1 MWPYIIGAI
10 GGGIIAVFLIWLVLV
25 TSTTYH

>member
-1 MWPYIIGAI
+1 MWPYIIGAAI
-10 GGGIIAVFLIWLVLV
+10 GGIIVVVGIWLAIV